1 MKADRIVFLPGIDYG
16 WVLDEESFH
25 RFLVENKIDNI
36 SGVKVADSLSINS
49 QLNEILLD
57 MLKE

>member
-1 MKADRIVFLPGIDYG
+1 MKDGQII
-16 WVLDEESFH
+16 
-25 RFLVENKIDNI
+25 RFPMAPETNK
-36 SGVKVADSLSINS
+36 SVQGNS